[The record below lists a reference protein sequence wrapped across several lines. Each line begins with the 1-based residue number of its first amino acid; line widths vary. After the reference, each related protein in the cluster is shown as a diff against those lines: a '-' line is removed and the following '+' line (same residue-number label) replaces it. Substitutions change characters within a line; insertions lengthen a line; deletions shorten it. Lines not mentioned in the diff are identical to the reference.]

1 MSDVLAITEELEDD
15 QMSSNAMT
23 IGMMA
28 LMLVLVVAVVSALGE
43 MTWSVPVVNAS
54 EVAAAGYEPT
64 AGSVGSMWHQIN
76 AAGQTNDLRMVAEN
90 STGAFES
97 MLIGVTT

>member
-1 MSDVLAITEELEDD
+1 MSEALATMEEFEDA
-15 QMSSNAMT
+15 QMTGNAMT
-23 IGMMA
+23 VGMMM
-28 LMLVLVVAVVSALGE
+28 LMLVLVVAVVSALSQ
-43 MTWSVPVVNAS
+43 MTWTVPVVSAS

-76 AAGQTNDLRMVAEN
+76 AAGQSNDLRMIAEN